1 MQLLPHRLDA
11 VLLHH
16 LILNDNHA
24 AVRRRSLTKRR
35 LSESATHLLVLGDR
49 VEQLDV
55 QFGVVLG
62 QRLVSVMV
70 DQLHHRAEGQGVGEA
85 VLPLPM
91 EDLYQLV
98 VASFPAGDERTE
110 SW

>member
-1 MQLLPHRLDA
+1 M
-11 VLLHH
+11 
-16 LILNDNHA
+16 
-24 AVRRRSLTKRR
+24 
-35 LSESATHLLVLGDR
+35 LGDR

-110 SW
+110 SWSTQSQRHRPDTKQTVVLWTFTAQTTRL